1 MKHESRVKFESSI
14 INGKLFSSCYTL
26 PKVELTIKNAINTL
40 EILLLKTL
48 FTSPWTEGFFSAY
61 KGRLGPKLEKT
72 KKSKAKHCAAAE
84 VW

>member
-1 MKHESRVKFESSI
+1 MLHFAKSWTDYK
-14 INGKLFSSCYTL
+14 KCYKYVRDFAAEDFVYFAL
-26 PKVELTIKNAINTL
+26 NR
-40 EILLLKTL
+40 
-48 FTSPWTEGFFSAY
+48 GFFSAY